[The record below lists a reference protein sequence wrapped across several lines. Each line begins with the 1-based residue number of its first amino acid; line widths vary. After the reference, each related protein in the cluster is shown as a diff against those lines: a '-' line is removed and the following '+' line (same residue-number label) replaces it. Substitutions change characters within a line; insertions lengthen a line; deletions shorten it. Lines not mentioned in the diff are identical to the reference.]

1 MFELPTHYEAL
12 DLKQVGEHV
21 LLVTMN
27 RPEVLNAMNM
37 QMTRETHDLLT
48 RLHYHPG
55 WVRCVVLTGAG
66 RAFSAGGDLKVRN
79 TQSIEDWTLQHEI
92 AERSFE
98 MRVESPVPWIAA
110 VNGICFAGG
119 LEAAL
124 SCDFIYADPQARF
137 ALTECRIGIMPG
149 GMGTQNLPRAV
160 GERRAKELILSAQ
173 PFSAE
178 EAFQWGMVNRL
189 CASGE
194 VVSES
199 LAAAQRIA
207 DCAPLSV
214 RQAKKSI
221 HFGLQTDLHTGYRLE
236 LEAYYRLL
244 DTEDRREGI
253 AAFNE
258 KRKPNF
264 NGR

>member
-1 MFELPTHYEAL
+1 MFEMPTYEAL
-12 DLKQVGEHV
+12 RTERVGEHV

-27 RPEVLNAMNM
+27 RPDVLNAMNM
-37 QMTRETHDLLT
+37 EMGQATHDLLT
-48 RLHYHPG
+48 RLHYDPD

-79 TQSIEDWTLQHEI
+79 TQSVRDWTIQHEI
-92 AERSFE
+92 AERSTE
-98 MRVESPVPWIAA
+98 LRLESPVPWIAA

-124 SCDFIYADPQARF
+124 SCDFIYADREARF

-149 GMGTQNLPRAV
+149 TMGTQNLPRAV

-173 PFSAE
+173 PFSAT
-178 EAFQWGMVNRL
+178 EAYEWGMVNRL
-189 CASGE
+189 CDPGT
-194 VVSES
+194 VVTEA
-199 LAAAQRIA
+199 LAAAQRIG

-221 HFGLQTDLHTGYRLE
+221 HFGLQTDLHTAYRLE

-258 KRKPNF
+258 KRKPQF
-264 NGR
+264 KGR

>member
-1 MFELPTHYEAL
+1 MFDPPKSDVLTCE
-12 DLKQVGEHV
+12 KVGEHV

-37 QMTRETHDLLT
+37 EMGVATHELLT
-48 RLHYHPG
+48 RLHHDPD

-79 TQSIEDWTLQHEI
+79 TQSIRDWTIQHEI
-92 AERSFE
+92 AERSSE
-98 MRVESPVPWIAA
+98 LRVESPVPWIAA
-110 VNGICFAGG
+110 VNGICYAGG

-124 SCDFIYADPQARF
+124 TCDFIYADRDAKF
-137 ALTECRIGIMPG
+137 AQTECRIGIMPG
-149 GMGTQNLPRAV
+149 AMGTQNLPRAV
-160 GERRAKELILSAQ
+160 GERRAKELILSAR
-173 PFSAE
+173 PFTAV
-178 EAFQWGMVNRL
+178 EAHAWGMVNQL
-189 CASGE
+189 CEPGT
-194 VVSES
+194 VVAEA

-221 HFGLQTDLHTGYRLE
+221 HFGLQTDLRTGYRLE

-258 KRKPNF
+258 KRKPRF
-264 NGR
+264 TGR

>member
-1 MFELPTHYEAL
+1 MFELVDYQAVLTER
-12 DLKQVGEHV
+12 VGDHV
-21 LLVTMN
+21 LLVTLN
-27 RPEVLNAMNM
+27 RPEVLNAMDARM
-37 QMTRETHDLLT
+37 GVEMSDLVGRLAHD
-48 RLHYHPG
+48 PD

-79 TQSIEDWTLQHEI
+79 TQSVRDWTVQHEL
-92 AERSFE
+92 AERTSIAR
-98 MRVESPVPWIAA
+98 MESPVPWIAA
-110 VNGICFAGG
+110 VNGICYAGG

-124 SCDFIYADPQARF
+124 TCDFIYADREAKF
-137 ALTECRIGIMPG
+137 AQTECRIGIMPG
-149 GMGTQNLPRAV
+149 TMGTQNLPRAV
-160 GERRAKELILSAQ
+160 GERRAKELILSAA
-173 PFSAE
+173 PFTAAE
-178 EAFQWGMVNRL
+178 AYEWGMVNRL
-189 CASGE
+189 CEPGT
-194 VVSES
+194 VVAQS

-221 HFGLQTDLHTGYRLE
+221 HFGLQTDLRTGYRLE

-258 KRKPNF
+258 RRAPRF
-264 NGR
+264 QGR

>member
-1 MFELPTHYEAL
+1 MFEAPASDVIKCERI
-12 DLKQVGEHV
+12 GEHV

-27 RPEVLNAMNM
+27 RPDVLNAMNM
-37 QMTRETHDLLT
+37 DMTRDTHELLT
-48 RLHYHPG
+48 RLHYDPD

-79 TQSIEDWTLQHEI
+79 TQSIRDWTIQHEI

-98 MRVESPVPWIAA
+98 LRIESPVPWIAA
-110 VNGICFAGG
+110 VNGICYAGG

-124 SCDFIYADPQARF
+124 TCDFIYADREAKF
-137 ALTECRIGIMPG
+137 AQTECKIGIMPG

-173 PFSAE
+173 PFTAAE
-178 EAFQWGMVNRL
+178 AHAWGMVNRL
-189 CASGE
+189 CEPGT
-194 VVSES
+194 VVAEA
-199 LAAAQRIA
+199 LATAQKIA

-214 RQAKKSI
+214 RQAKKSM
-221 HFGLQTDLHTGYRLE
+221 HFGLQTDLHTGYRIE

-258 KRKPNF
+258 KRKPAF
-264 NGR
+264 KGR